1 MTHATFR
8 FPTSELQQFVEDA
21 GRAFTPCAIGSPFAV
36 RQSDGLWST
45 ITLKITTD
53 EGPKE
58 ITLKLE
64 GRIAGLWVPEFR
76 QAWKLLAGALRNKKL
91 VVDLRGVTHVD
102 VAGRESLAEVHKQT
116 GARFLADTPMTTYF
130 ADEAC
135 QPNSKNGRTKRG
147 G

>member
-1 MTHATFR
+1 M
-8 FPTSELQQFVEDA
+8 QNVV
-21 GRAFTPCAIGSPFAV
+21 SPNLIWLPV
-36 RQSDGLWST
+36 CHESLWGA
-45 ITLKITTD
+45 ITLKITID

-76 QAWKLLAGALRNKKL
+76 QAWKSLAGALGNKKL

-135 QPNSKNGRTKRG
+135 QPNSKKGRTEPG